1 MKKSAQ
7 SGFNIIAVGGAV
19 CAMLC
24 LIFAPAE
31 AIESARYGLS
41 LCAELIVPSLL
52 PFFAASSLLI
62 RLRVPVSLGHLLAPA
77 ARRLWGVSGAGASA
91 FLSGICGGYPLGAQT
106 VAEMYGEGLL
116 SKDESERLL
125 GFCNNSGPSFLI
137 GVIGSGVFSSRR
149 AGLLLYIAHVLAAAL
164 VGILFRKP
172 GAPLSPLPHVEAP
185 PFSSALVDSVRQAVS
200 AVLSVCGFVICFC
213 VFSGLLDTLGVFQ
226 AAASPDCGDQ
236 QLGGGGSPR
245 LSGWYAGAGQRDRTN
260 ARALPFSSAFCACS
274 LSRRMGRTVRSVSN
288 SRCSRRNRA
297 FSSPPSDRPAAQR
310 HSLCTAG
317 ASAGQAVSLVL
328 NCRERLLNFCA
339 GCAILIPSCRCDG
352 MVDVTDS
359 KSVGGDTVWVRVPP
373 PAPRE
378 AAPALLAPF
387 AHPPPAFL
395 SPVGLGYLGW

>member
-1 MKKSAQ
+1 MDKGGVEMEKNAQ
-7 SGFNIIAVGGAV
+7 SNFNIMAVGGAV

-137 GVIGSGVFSSRR
+137 GVIGTGAIGSRVAAIAQAFGCNVIAYSRTKKDLPGVSKRN
-149 AGLLLYIAHVLAAAL
+149 
-164 VGILFRKP
+164 
-172 GAPLSPLPHVEAP
+172 APLSPLRPVEAP

-213 VFSGLLDTLGVFQ
+213 VFSGLLDALGVFR
-226 AAASPDCGDQ
+226 AAASLIAGISSSEEAAVRVFLVGMLE
-236 QLGGGGSPR
+236 LGSGIGQMRALSPSLPLFALAAFLAGWGGLSVQFQTAAVLGETELSLR
-245 LSGWYAGAGQRDRTN
+245 RHRIGRLLSGI
-260 ARALPFSSAFCACS
+260 
-274 LSRRMGRTVRSVSN
+274 LS
-288 SRCSRRNRA
+288 
-297 FSSPPSDRPAAQR
+297 
-310 HSLCTAG
+310 
-317 ASAGQAVSLVL
+317 
-328 NCRERLLNFCA
+328 
-339 GCAILIPSCRCDG
+339 
-352 MVDVTDS
+352 
-359 KSVGGDTVWVRVPP
+359 
-373 PAPRE
+373 
-378 AAPALLAPF
+378 ALLALLLGRL
-387 AHPPPAFL
+387 FL
-395 SPVGLGYLGW
+395 WN

>member
-7 SGFNIIAVGGAV
+7 SGFNIMAVGGAV

-164 VGILFRKP
+164 VGILFRKRN
-172 GAPLSPLPHVEAP
+172 APLSPLRPVEAP

-213 VFSGLLDTLGVFQ
+213 VFSGLLDALGVFR
-226 AAASPDCGDQ
+226 AAASLIAGISSLEEAAVRVFLVGMLE
-236 QLGGGGSPR
+236 LGSGIGQMRALSPSLPLFALAAFLAGWGGLSVQFQTAAVLGETELSLR
-245 LSGWYAGAGQRDRTN
+245 RHRIGRVLSGI
-260 ARALPFSSAFCACS
+260 
-274 LSRRMGRTVRSVSN
+274 LS
-288 SRCSRRNRA
+288 
-297 FSSPPSDRPAAQR
+297 
-310 HSLCTAG
+310 
-317 ASAGQAVSLVL
+317 
-328 NCRERLLNFCA
+328 
-339 GCAILIPSCRCDG
+339 
-352 MVDVTDS
+352 
-359 KSVGGDTVWVRVPP
+359 
-373 PAPRE
+373 
-378 AAPALLAPF
+378 ALLALLLGRL
-387 AHPPPAFL
+387 FL
-395 SPVGLGYLGW
+395 WY

>member
-1 MKKSAQ
+1 MKKTAQ
-7 SGFNIIAVGGAV
+7 SSFNIIAVGGAV

-137 GVIGSGVFSSRR
+137 GVIGTGVFSSRR

-164 VGILFRKP
+164 VGILFRKRN
-172 GAPLSPLPHVEAP
+172 APLSPLRPVEAP

-213 VFSGLLDTLGVFQ
+213 VFSGLLDALGVFR
-226 AAASPDCGDQ
+226 AAASLIAGISSLEEAAVRVFLVGMLE
-236 QLGGGGSPR
+236 LG
-245 LSGWYAGAGQRDRTN
+245 SGIGQM
-260 ARALPFSSAFCACS
+260 RALSPSLPLFALAAFLAGWGGLSVQFQTAAVLGETELSLRRHRIGRVFSGI
-274 LSRRMGRTVRSVSN
+274 LS
-288 SRCSRRNRA
+288 
-297 FSSPPSDRPAAQR
+297 
-310 HSLCTAG
+310 
-317 ASAGQAVSLVL
+317 
-328 NCRERLLNFCA
+328 
-339 GCAILIPSCRCDG
+339 
-352 MVDVTDS
+352 
-359 KSVGGDTVWVRVPP
+359 
-373 PAPRE
+373 
-378 AAPALLAPF
+378 ALLALLLGRL
-387 AHPPPAFL
+387 FL
-395 SPVGLGYLGW
+395 WNSIAGEGS

>member
-1 MKKSAQ
+1 MDKGGVEMKKTAQ
-7 SGFNIIAVGGAV
+7 SSFNIIAVGGAV

-24 LIFAPAE
+24 LFFAPAE

-125 GFCNNSGPSFLI
+125 GFCNNS
-137 GVIGSGVFSSRR
+137 VIGSGVFSSRR

-164 VGILFRKP
+164 VGILFRKRN
-172 GAPLSPLPHVEAP
+172 APLSPLRPVEAP

-213 VFSGLLDTLGVFQ
+213 VFSGLLDALGVFR
-226 AAASPDCGDQ
+226 AAASLIVGISSSEEAAVRVFLVGMLE
-236 QLGGGGSPR
+236 LGSGIGQMRALSPSLPLFALAAFLAGWGGLSVQFQTAAVLGETELSLR
-245 LSGWYAGAGQRDRTN
+245 RHRIGRLLSGI
-260 ARALPFSSAFCACS
+260 
-274 LSRRMGRTVRSVSN
+274 LS
-288 SRCSRRNRA
+288 
-297 FSSPPSDRPAAQR
+297 
-310 HSLCTAG
+310 
-317 ASAGQAVSLVL
+317 
-328 NCRERLLNFCA
+328 
-339 GCAILIPSCRCDG
+339 
-352 MVDVTDS
+352 
-359 KSVGGDTVWVRVPP
+359 
-373 PAPRE
+373 
-378 AAPALLAPF
+378 ALLALLLGRL
-387 AHPPPAFL
+387 FL
-395 SPVGLGYLGW
+395 WH

>member
-1 MKKSAQ
+1 MSD
-7 SGFNIIAVGGAV
+7 
-19 CAMLC
+19 LC
-24 LIFAPAE
+24 SRRGDAE

-137 GVIGSGVFSSRR
+137 GVIGTGVFSSRR

-164 VGILFRKP
+164 VGILFCKRN
-172 GAPLSPLPHVEAP
+172 APLSPLRPVEAP

-213 VFSGLLDTLGVFQ
+213 VFSGLLDALGVFR
-226 AAASPDCGDQ
+226 AAASLIAGISSSEEAAVRVFLVGMLE
-236 QLGGGGSPR
+236 LGSGIGQMRALSPSLPLFALAAFLAGWGGLSVQFQTAAVLGETELSLR
-245 LSGWYAGAGQRDRTN
+245 RHRIGRLLSGI
-260 ARALPFSSAFCACS
+260 
-274 LSRRMGRTVRSVSN
+274 LS
-288 SRCSRRNRA
+288 
-297 FSSPPSDRPAAQR
+297 
-310 HSLCTAG
+310 
-317 ASAGQAVSLVL
+317 
-328 NCRERLLNFCA
+328 
-339 GCAILIPSCRCDG
+339 
-352 MVDVTDS
+352 
-359 KSVGGDTVWVRVPP
+359 
-373 PAPRE
+373 
-378 AAPALLAPF
+378 ALLALLLGRL
-387 AHPPPAFL
+387 FL
-395 SPVGLGYLGW
+395 WH